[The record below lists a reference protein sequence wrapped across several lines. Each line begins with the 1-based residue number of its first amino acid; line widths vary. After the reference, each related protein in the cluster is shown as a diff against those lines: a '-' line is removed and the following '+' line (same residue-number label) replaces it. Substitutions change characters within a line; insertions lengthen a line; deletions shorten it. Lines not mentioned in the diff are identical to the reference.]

1 MQIKLTRS
9 LFLKLLDVES
19 VSQDFRKICEQ
30 VADSIEPEN
39 DFLQRLKE
47 AGKMVAVN
55 KIEAI
60 KFIRN
65 VATSVPGFRDWV
77 LREYP
82 RPNGYENS
90 MSNGLGLAYSK
101 GLVEYAAEYL

>member
-1 MQIKLTRS
+1 MAAT
-9 LFLKLLDVES
+9 
-19 VSQDFRKICEQ
+19 
-30 VADSIEPEN
+30 
-39 DFLQRLKE
+39 
-47 AGKMVAVN
+47 N

-65 VATSVPGFRDWV
+65 IANSVPGFRDWA

-90 MSNGLGLAYSK
+90 QVIGLGLAYSK